1 VTSVTYSNAHN
12 LFHCDLSN
20 QEGIMSLV
28 FPRTQQRT
36 DRKHR
41 DSGFI
46 LGLVCVVLALIVA
59 SAIFAPA
66 PLGSGITSELAT
78 IGP

>member
-1 VTSVTYSNAHN
+1 
-12 LFHCDLSN
+12 
-20 QEGIMSLV
+20 MSLV

-41 DSGFI
+41 DYGIIFT
-46 LGLVCVVLALIVA
+46 LVCVALALILA

-66 PLGSGITSELAT
+66 LLFSGVTGELAT

>member
-1 VTSVTYSNAHN
+1 
-12 LFHCDLSN
+12 
-20 QEGIMSLV
+20 MSLV

-41 DSGFI
+41 DYGFI